1 MQPFDPAGL
10 TDQQLVE
17 ARNAIDAEQARRANT
32 GETVVSY
39 QVRRA
44 IPAGGALLHVQE
56 PAKKLRTADW
66 FPTVEIAL
74 AALGI
79 LAAERGRPI
88 HEDGVTVWLD
98 GPEAAT
104 GATAWV
110 ERRRVYE

>member
-1 MQPFDPAGL
+1 MQNSLATLSNEDL
-10 TDQQLVE
+10 VQL
-17 ARNAIDAEQARRANT
+17 RNDIDAEQARRANT

-44 IPAGGALLHVQE
+44 IPAGGALLYVQE

-66 FPTVEIAL
+66 FPTMEIAL
-74 AALGI
+74 VALAI

-104 GATAWV
+104 GAVAWV
-110 ERRRVYE
+110 K

>member
-1 MQPFDPAGL
+1 MQPFDPASL

-17 ARNAIDAEQARRANT
+17 TRNAIDAEQSRRANT
-32 GETVVSY
+32 GETVVGY

-44 IPAGGALLHVQE
+44 IPAGGALIHMQQ
-56 PAKKLRTADW
+56 PAIKLRTADW
-66 FPTVEIAL
+66 FPTFEVAIV
-74 AALGI
+74 ALGI

-104 GATAWV
+104 GAVAWV
-110 ERRRVYE
+110 ERRRA